1 MILFR
6 KLYDWTL
13 KKASQKGATWFLSII
28 SFAESSFFPI
38 PPDIILIPMVLAKK
52 SKAFF
57 YALICT
63 LFSVFGGIF
72 GYLIGLLL
80 FNSIGILLINFY
92 HLDLHVA
99 QFKNYYN
106 SYGAWIVIIAG
117 FTPFPFKV
125 ITIASGL
132 FQLNFIVFI
141 VCSILSRGARFYLVS
156 VLLYYF
162 GEGIKILIDKYF
174 NFLTIL
180 FLTLLIG
187 GILIIK
193 FI

>member
-1 MILFR
+1 MKIFR

-13 KKASQKGATWFLSII
+13 LKSSQKGASWFLCII

-38 PPDIILIPMVLAKK
+38 PPDIILIPMVLAKRA
-52 SKAFF
+52 KAFF

-63 LFSVFGGIF
+63 LSSVFGGLF

-92 HLDLHVA
+92 HLDE
-99 QFKNYYN
+99 QIIEFKNYYN
-106 SYGAWIVIIAG
+106 LYGAWIVIIAG

-141 VCSILSRGARFYLVS
+141 ICSILSRGARFYLVS
-156 VLLYYF
+156 GLLYYF
-162 GEGIKILIDKYF
+162 GDSIKIFIEKYF

-180 FLTLLIG
+180 FFIVLIG

-193 FI
+193 VL